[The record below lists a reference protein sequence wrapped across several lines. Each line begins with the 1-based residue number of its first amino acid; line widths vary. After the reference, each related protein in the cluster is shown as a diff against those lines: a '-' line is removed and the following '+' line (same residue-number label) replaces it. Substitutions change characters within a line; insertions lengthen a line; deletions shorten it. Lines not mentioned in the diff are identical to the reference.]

1 MVEYFAMQSC
11 VTTGNDSPRPGV
23 GGRREWAPPVEVV
36 GDPMGIEK
44 RERYPQPATAAET
57 PDRLVDT
64 DASE

>member
-1 MVEYFAMQSC
+1 
-11 VTTGNDSPRPGV
+11 
-23 GGRREWAPPVEVV
+23 
-36 GDPMGIEK
+36 MGIEK